1 MKTSSTSLGV
11 ISGLIVLAAADAL
24 PPEDVPIP
32 CATIC
37 GPIVELSSKCVP
49 SKGNRK
55 RDIIIE
61 GLRTGDEADASQN
74 EDGVDGEM
82 DKRFFTV
89 VPAPTSFPA
98 QLSSVLLNPYGGS
111 GGDDEE
117 SSSVRLNG
125 SPFRITP
132 VIVQTPRNTTLII
145 PTARPPPSLAS
156 PSLRPPPPAQVPAVM
171 SSATLVLPP
180 SRPFG
185 AAPTLNPSRSP
196 PSDPAK
202 APMSMSMVAEPNM
215 SDGADA
221 GQPLDTEA
229 RCVCLNRS
237 FDVALVAALC
247 TSCITKNGDSQTGKF
262 FQATFPAI
270 CCSWHRSGS
279 VFFPLF
285 FNYAPPSLHFISV
298 VFFFSM
304 PEANRN
310 SFRSTLFCF
319 VDHFKVSMSF
329 WEGGPCFQ
337 VHDRLLHLISFCAN
351 G

>member
-49 SKGNRK
+49 AKGNRK

-61 GLRTGDEADASQN
+61 GLRTDDEADASQN

-117 SSSVRLNG
+117 SSSFRLNG
-125 SPFRITP
+125 SPARITP
-132 VIVQTPRNTTLII
+132 VIVQTPRNTTLIL
-145 PTARPPPSLAS
+145 PSARPPPSLAS

-202 APMSMSMVAEPNM
+202 GPMSMSMVAEPNM

-221 GQPLDTEA
+221 GQALDTEA

-247 TSCITKNGDSQTGKF
+247 TSCITKNGDSQTGM
-262 FQATFPAI
+262 
-270 CCSWHRSGS
+270 RNVMS
-279 VFFPLF
+279 VCDFAPR
-285 FNYAPPSLHFISV
+285 NYSPSDDAV
-298 VFFFSM
+298 VNNIRVS
-304 PEANRN
+304 ANRPPAVWGQN
-310 SFRSTLFCF
+310 TGVANLAADTRRRL
-319 VDHFKVSMSF
+319 
-329 WEGGPCFQ
+329 GGAS
-337 VHDRLLHLISFCAN
+337 VAAGVLAAWAIWRALY
-351 G
+351 